1 MTREINFLTSLRAGL
16 ALYSG
21 WQPVDENRG
30 AKPLPPS
37 AFPSFA
43 VSLGATKYTKY
54 GFTGQAIYGEQSFVV
69 TINFTEHQLKYLE
82 AFTKHSDMSELAATY
97 INIFYVPPT
106 LGLGELYRI
115 ERAIIT
121 KIESPLID
129 KDNTRFT
136 AKLEGKYYF
145 TLF

>member
-1 MTREINFLTSLRAGL
+1 MTREINFLASLRDGL
-16 ALYSG
+16 SLYSG
-21 WQPVDENRG
+21 WTFTDESNIG
-30 AKPLPPS
+30 KLAPS

-43 VSLGATKYTKY
+43 ISLGITKYTKY
-54 GFTGQAIYGEQSFVV
+54 GFTGQAICGEQSF
-69 TINFTEHQLKYLE
+69 TIMINFTEHQLKFLE

-97 INIFYVPPT
+97 INIFYVPPP

-121 KIESPLID
+121 KVDAPIIS
-129 KDNTRFT
+129 KDETRFT
-136 AKLEGKYYF
+136 TKIEGKYYF

>member
-1 MTREINFLTSLRAGL
+1 MTREINFLTSLRDGL
-16 ALYSG
+16 SLYSG
-21 WQPVDENRG
+21 WTFTDESNNG
-30 AKPLPPS
+30 KLAPS

-43 VSLGATKYTKY
+43 ISLGAVKYTKY
-54 GFTGQAIYGEQSFVV
+54 GFTGQAIYGEQSFIV

-82 AFTKHSDMSELAATY
+82 AFTKHSDMSELAEQY
-97 INIFYVPPT
+97 INVFYMPPI

-121 KIESPLID
+121 KIDAPIIS
-129 KDNTRFT
+129 KDETRFT
-136 AKLEGKYYF
+136 VQLEGKYFF